1 MVWACRLEDS
11 PSGHSLVVLA
21 ALVPRSAVGYLL
33 LSLTRNA
40 LCPIDSCFT
49 RSTMKG
55 PNFLKYCIPLL
66 RVMKNL
72 GGSGAA
78 SDVVDAVIADMK
90 IPDAEV
96 EQLIPSGQ
104 SRVRNQIQ
112 WGRFYLTKAG
122 LMDSPKSG
130 YWRLTQEGAEAR
142 LSEAQVYELFQR
154 VHQQFGGTGRKKPK
168 QAETSIDNAIV
179 EDEEHSESLIE
190 TLKGLS
196 PKGFERICKRLLAE
210 IGIHDIQITGG
221 SGDQGVDG
229 IGRIRLND
237 VVNFNIVFQ
246 CKRYKETVSPAL
258 VRDFRGSMQGRAE
271 KGLILTTGRFTPDA
285 QKEAS
290 RDGVPPIELIDG
302 ERLVAL
308 FEKYQLGLR
317 PKVVYDIVPEFFK
330 SFEN

>member
-1 MVWACRLEDS
+1 MR
-11 PSGHSLVVLA
+11 
-21 ALVPRSAVGYLL
+21 
-33 LSLTRNA
+33 
-40 LCPIDSCFT
+40 
-49 RSTMKG
+49 G
-55 PNFLKYCIPLL
+55 PHFLKYCIPLL

-78 SDVVDAVIADMK
+78 SEVIDAVIEDLK
-90 IPDAEV
+90 IPDGEV

-112 WGRFYLTKAG
+112 WARFYLSKAG

-130 YWRLTQEGAEAR
+130 TWRLTQDGIEAR
-142 LSEAQVYELFQR
+142 FSDEQVYDLFQK
-154 VHQQFGGTGRKKPK
+154 VHQQFGGTKKKPK
-168 QAETSIDNAIV
+168 KEENIDNAIV
-179 EDEEHSESLIE
+179 EDEEHSESLID
-190 TLKGLS
+190 TLKTIS
-196 PKGFERICKRLLAE
+196 AKGFERICKRLLTE

-258 VRDFRGSMQGRAE
+258 VRDFRGAMQGRAE
-271 KGLILTTGRFTPDA
+271 KGLILTTGRFTADA
-285 QKEAS
+285 HKEAN

-302 ERLVAL
+302 ERLVGL

-317 PKVVYDIVPEFFK
+317 PKTVYEIVPEFFK
-330 SFEN
+330 SFES

>member
-1 MVWACRLEDS
+1 
-11 PSGHSLVVLA
+11 
-21 ALVPRSAVGYLL
+21 
-33 LSLTRNA
+33 
-40 LCPIDSCFT
+40 
-49 RSTMKG
+49 MKG

-78 SDVVDAVIADMK
+78 SEVVDAVIADLK
-90 IPDAEV
+90 IPDQEV

-112 WGRFYLTKAG
+112 WARFYLTKAG

-130 YWRLTQEGAEAR
+130 SWRLTQEGVEAK
-142 LSEAQVYELFQR
+142 LTEEQVYALFQR
-154 VHQQFGGTGRKKPK
+154 VAQQFGGGKKK
-168 QAETSIDNAIV
+168 TKKVEVNLDNDIV
-179 EDEEHSESLIE
+179 EDEEHTESLLDA
-190 TLKGLS
+190 LKALS
-196 PKGFERICKRLLAE
+196 PKGFERICKRLLTE

-221 SGDQGVDG
+221 AGDQGIDG

-237 VVNFNIVFQ
+237 VVNFNILFQ

-271 KGLILTTGRFTPDA
+271 KGLILTTGRFTQEA
-285 QKEAS
+285 QKEAN

-302 ERLVAL
+302 ERLVSL
-308 FEKYQLGLR
+308 FEKYELGLK
-317 PKVVYDIVPEFFK
+317 PKTVYELVPEFFR
-330 SFEN
+330 SFES

>member
-1 MVWACRLEDS
+1 
-11 PSGHSLVVLA
+11 
-21 ALVPRSAVGYLL
+21 
-33 LSLTRNA
+33 
-40 LCPIDSCFT
+40 
-49 RSTMKG
+49 MKG
-55 PNFLKYCIPLL
+55 PNFLRYCIPLL

-78 SDVVDAVIADMK
+78 SEVVNAVIEDLK

-112 WGRFYLTKAG
+112 WARFYLTKAG

-130 YWRLTQEGAEAR
+130 SWRLTPDGVVAKLNED
-142 LSEAQVYELFQR
+142 QVYELFQQ
-154 VHQQFGGTGRKKPK
+154 VAQQFGGGKKKPK
-168 QAETSIDNAIV
+168 KVEVNIDNAIV
-179 EDEEHSESLIE
+179 EDEEHTESLLD
-190 TLKGLS
+190 TLKALS
-196 PKGFERICKRLLAE
+196 PKGFERICKRLLTE

-221 SGDQGVDG
+221 AGDQGIDG

-271 KGLILTTGRFTPDA
+271 KGLILTTGRFTSEA
-285 QKEAS
+285 QKEAN

-302 ERLVAL
+302 ERLVSL
-308 FEKYQLGLR
+308 FEKYELGLK
-317 PKVVYDIVPEFFK
+317 PKTVYELVPEFFR
-330 SFEN
+330 SFES

>member
-1 MVWACRLEDS
+1 
-11 PSGHSLVVLA
+11 
-21 ALVPRSAVGYLL
+21 
-33 LSLTRNA
+33 
-40 LCPIDSCFT
+40 
-49 RSTMKG
+49 MKG

-72 GGSGAA
+72 GGSGAT
-78 SDVVDAVIADMK
+78 SEVVDAVIAALK
-90 IPDAEV
+90 IPDAEI

-112 WGRFYLTKAG
+112 WARFYLTKAG

-130 YWRLTQEGAEAR
+130 SWRLTQEGVEAK
-142 LSEAQVYELFQR
+142 LTEDQVYELFSR
-154 VHQQFGGTGRKKPK
+154 IHQQVGGPSKKKPK
-168 QAETSIDNAIV
+168 KVAENPDNDIV
-179 EDEEHSESLIE
+179 EDEAHTESLLD
-190 TLKGLS
+190 TLKSLS
-196 PKGFERICKRLLAE
+196 PKGFERICKRLLTE

-221 SGDQGVDG
+221 VGDQGIDG

-271 KGLILTTGRFTPDA
+271 KGLILTTGRFTSEA
-285 QKEAS
+285 QKEAN

-302 ERLVAL
+302 ERLVSL
-308 FEKYQLGLR
+308 FEKYELGLK
-317 PKVVYDIVPEFFK
+317 PKTVYELLPEFFR
-330 SFEN
+330 SFES

>member
-1 MVWACRLEDS
+1 
-11 PSGHSLVVLA
+11 
-21 ALVPRSAVGYLL
+21 
-33 LSLTRNA
+33 
-40 LCPIDSCFT
+40 
-49 RSTMKG
+49 MKG

-72 GGSGAA
+72 GGSGATGE
-78 SDVVDAVIADMK
+78 VVDAVIADLK
-90 IPDAEV
+90 IPDSEV

-112 WGRFYLTKAG
+112 WARFYLTKAG
-122 LMDSPKSG
+122 LLDSPRSG
-130 YWRLTQEGAEAR
+130 VWRLTQEGVEAK
-142 LSEAQVYELFQR
+142 LNEEQVYQLFQR
-154 VHQQFGGTGRKKPK
+154 IHQTVGGVPKSRAEKKAK
-168 QAETSIDNAIV
+168 KEKENLDNDIV
-179 EDEEHSESLIE
+179 EDEAHSESLLE
-190 TLKGLS
+190 TLKTLT
-196 PKGFERICKRLLAE
+196 PKGFERICKRLLTE

-221 SGDQGVDG
+221 AGDQGIDG

-285 QKEAS
+285 QKEAN

-302 ERLVAL
+302 ERLVSL
-308 FEKYQLGLR
+308 FEKYELGLK
-317 PKVVYDIVPEFFK
+317 PKTVYELVPEFFR
-330 SFEN
+330 SFES